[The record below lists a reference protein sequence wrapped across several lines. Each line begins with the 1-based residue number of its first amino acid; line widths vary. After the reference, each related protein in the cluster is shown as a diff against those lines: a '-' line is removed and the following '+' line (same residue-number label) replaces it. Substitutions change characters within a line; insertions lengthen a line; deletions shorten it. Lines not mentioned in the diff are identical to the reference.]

1 MANISFPYPHFQD
14 IDLIANFKR
23 ERLTKIKNNYDL
35 NLVLLLLTQENISIN
50 YTNNKITLY

>member
-35 NLVLLLLTQENISIN
+35 KKYSEG
-50 YTNNKITLY
+50 Y